1 MKIVFF
7 LSCFLIQ
14 IVFSAQVSITSA
26 DMPNSGDV
34 LTQENATW
42 NGNWNLDQ
50 TGNGLSWSVNSSVLT
65 PLGNYTTV
73 NCEPLTNA
81 PFAYQFF
88 FNSPFDA
95 DHNSDYTTITTP
107 PTLPTDQLPIPIPIT
122 IENTYA
128 FYQVTATR
136 YALTGFGASISG
148 FPTGAQGN
156 PIDIIYPLPL
166 TYPLDQTNN
175 SYFQYDIPTLG
186 SYTTAQ
192 TRRTEVLAEGTMNFF
207 GTDYPVIKV
216 KSTVTGNDSLYI
228 SQFSFGFSF
237 PRPEAVEYKWLTP
250 GIKVPLLQI
259 NSTLGATTGALIY
272 ATAPNGIEESSS
284 SDWTIYPN
292 PGNQINV
299 KVQESAIITILDEKG
314 SVVFKDNVNALSQL
328 DANGW
333 AAGTYFI
340 EINGVTK
347 KWFKN

>member
-1 MKIVFF
+1 MQLRI
-7 LSCFLIQ
+7 
-14 IVFSAQVSITSA
+14 FSQVSITSA

-50 TGNGLSWSVNSSVLT
+50 AGSGLTWNVNSSVLT

-95 DHNSDYTTITTP
+95 EHNSDYTTITTP
-107 PTLPTDQLPIPIPIT
+107 PTLPTDQLPLPIPIT

-128 FYQVTATR
+128 FYQVTNSR

-148 FPTGAQGN
+148 FPTGAQGD
-156 PIDIIYPLPL
+156 PVDIIYPLPL
-166 TYPLDQTNN
+166 TYPLDQTND

-186 SYTTAQ
+186 TYATAQ
-192 TRRTEVLAEGTMNFF
+192 TRRTEVIAQGTMNFF

-228 SQFSFGFSF
+228 SQFSFGFAF

-259 NSTLGATTGALIY
+259 NTTLGATTGALIY
-272 ATAPNGIEESSS
+272 ATAPNGIQENNAA
-284 SDWTIYPN
+284 DWKVYPN
-292 PGNQINV
+292 PGKELNV
-299 KVQESAIITILDEKG
+299 QSNSSAILTIWDEKG
-314 SVVFKDNVNALSQL
+314 SVVFKDNVSALSQW
-328 DANGW
+328 DAQKLTV
-333 AAGTYFI
+333 GTYFI

-347 KWFKN
+347 KWIKN